1 VPHPSGSE
9 DIPRAHW
16 LAGLVFWTL
25 CPLSLGALVW
35 LNLARVAASAWPG
48 PRGDRML
55 GTLLMAITRPER
67 VGQVW
72 AILTNGRA
80 ALHGVLAGMLRHTP
94 PDPLRVWWLEWWQF
108 ALTHMLG
115 SPPVARGIAVNTAG
129 AAMALVGA
137 GVLSRLLTQ
146 TRAFD
151 GRIGTSR
158 WASPKDLRP
167 FTRAA
172 RRPGALPLGRIARR
186 RNGAG
191 TGLALPLR
199 DARRTSVGSRISR

>member
-1 VPHPSGSE
+1 
-9 DIPRAHW
+9 
-16 LAGLVFWTL
+16 
-25 CPLSLGALVW
+25 
-35 LNLARVAASAWPG
+35 
-48 PRGDRML
+48 ML
-55 GTLLMAITRPER
+55 GTLLTAITRPER

-80 ALHGVLAGMLRHTP
+80 ALHGALAGMFRHTA
-94 PDPLRVWWLEWWQF
+94 PDPLRVWWLRWWQF

-129 AAMALVGA
+129 AAMALIGA
-137 GVLSRLLTQ
+137 AVLSRLLTQ

-172 RRPGALPLGRIARR
+172 GRARSPS
-186 RNGAG
+186 AG
-191 TGLALPLR
+191 SPADEAGRGPDSR
-199 DARRTSVGSRISR
+199 CHCGMPRRTSAGSRISR